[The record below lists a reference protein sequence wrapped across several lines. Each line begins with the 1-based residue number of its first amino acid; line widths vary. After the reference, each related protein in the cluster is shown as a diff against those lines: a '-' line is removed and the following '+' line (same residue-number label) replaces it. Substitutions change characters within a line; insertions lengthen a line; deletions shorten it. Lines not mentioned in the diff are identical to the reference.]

1 MARKLADFFDESGH
15 SRGDATEWN
24 KALKVIGTEWETI
37 SKCMGYVDTAA
48 QTAEDLVEFVFLIV
62 TLQDVSRTTVNMLLN
77 EVPEESALYDGL
89 VQIQGSM
96 NLPLT
101 EWVMEYIKEDMLRL
115 ITMPSNKVPNG
126 ALMSTTDLVG
136 RPTRVAINQGE
147 IITTQKVFASI
158 LDMGLSGRIPPD
170 CRAITVGI
178 SDVTGVAGF
187 AQPGDYVDVMLVS
200 SQVENNKVVSEMILQ
215 NVLLLAI
222 NQRVEEPD
230 NSSAQ
235 GSAKGK
241 NQTGGNQAKVEKPVM
256 ATMALV
262 PEDAMKLAAKAQL
275 GQIYLVLRPYRPA
288 NGVSD
293 DTYYS
298 VTKASG
304 KMPVTPP
311 PAGTIPPGEDI
322 ENSPTA
328 NVQVIRGTTTT
339 VGR

>member
-1 MARKLADFFDESGH
+1 MKLPKLSTIMERLTPRQLLLACGVV
-15 SRGDATEWN
+15 
-24 KALKVIGTEWETI
+24 ALLIFLLIYFTLTKLTAPKPQPQQPKPVTQTQQIRDVKV
-37 SKCMGYVDTAA
+37 VTAK
-48 QTAEDLVEFVFLIV
+48 TSIPER
-62 TLQDVSRTTVNMLLN
+62 TL
-77 EVPEESALYDGL
+77 
-89 VQIQGSM
+89 
-96 NLPLT
+96 
-101 EWVMEYIKEDMLRL
+101 IKEEMLSL
-115 ITMPSNKVPNG
+115 TTMPSNKVPNG
-126 ALMSTTDLVG
+126 ALMRTTDLVG
-136 RPTRVAINQGE
+136 RPSKVAIGAGE
-147 IITTQKVFASI
+147 VITTQKVFASI
-158 LDMGLSGRIPPD
+158 MDMGLSGRIPPE

-222 NQRVEEPD
+222 NKQVE
-230 NSSAQ
+230 N
-235 GSAKGK
+235 GSNVPTQNNANAKGQ
-241 NQTGGNQAKVEKPVM
+241 NATVTGQPKVTGNPAM
-256 ATMALV
+256 ATMALL
-262 PEDAMKLAAKAQL
+262 PEDALKLAAKAQL

-311 PAGTIPPGEDI
+311 PAGTIPPGADI
-322 ENSPTA
+322 DTSPTA
-328 NVQVIRGTTTT
+328 NVQIIRGTTTT

>member
-1 MARKLADFFDESGH
+1 MKLPKLSTIMERLTPRQLLIACGVV
-15 SRGDATEWN
+15 
-24 KALKVIGTEWETI
+24 ALLIFLLIYFTLTRL
-37 SKCMGYVDTAA
+37 
-48 QTAEDLVEFVFLIV
+48 TAEKPKPAPAPAPKQVQVKDV
-62 TLQDVSRTTVNMLLN
+62 TVVTAKTSIPERTL
-77 EVPEESALYDGL
+77 
-89 VQIQGSM
+89 
-96 NLPLT
+96 
-101 EWVMEYIKEDMLRL
+101 IKEEMLSL
-115 ITMPSNKVPNG
+115 KTMPSNKVPNG
-126 ALMSTTDLVG
+126 ALLRTTDLVG
-136 RPTRVAINQGE
+136 RPSKVAINQGE

-158 LDMGLSGRIPPD
+158 LDMGLSGRIPPE

-222 NQRVEEPD
+222 NKQVEN
-230 NSSAQ
+230 NSNASAQ
-235 GSAKGK
+235 NNAKDNKGQ
-241 NQTGGNQAKVEKPVM
+241 NQNAGNQPKVTGNPAM

-262 PEDAMKLAAKAQL
+262 PEDALKLAAKAQL
-275 GQIYLVLRPYRPA
+275 GQIYLVLRPYRPSS
-288 NGVSD
+288 GISD

-311 PAGTIPPGEDI
+311 PAGTIPPGADI
-322 ENSPTA
+322 DTSPTA
-328 NVQVIRGTTTT
+328 NVQIIRGTTST

>member
-1 MARKLADFFDESGH
+1 MKLPKLSTIMERLTPRQLLILCGVI
-15 SRGDATEWN
+15 
-24 KALKVIGTEWETI
+24 ALIIFLLIYFTLTR
-37 SKCMGYVDTAA
+37 M
-48 QTAEDLVEFVFLIV
+48 TAEKPKPEPAPAPKQVQVKDV
-62 TLQDVSRTTVNMLLN
+62 TVVTAKTSIPERTV
-77 EVPEESALYDGL
+77 
-89 VQIQGSM
+89 
-96 NLPLT
+96 
-101 EWVMEYIKEDMLRL
+101 IKEEMLSL
-115 ITMPSNKVPNG
+115 KTMPSNKVPNG
-126 ALMSTTDLVG
+126 ALTRTTDLVG
-136 RPTRVAINQGE
+136 RPTKVAINAGE
-147 IITTQKVFASI
+147 VITTQKVFASI
-158 LDMGLSGRIPPD
+158 LDMGLSGRIPPE

-222 NQRVEEPD
+222 NKQVED
-230 NSSAQ
+230 QNSATAQ
-235 GSAKGK
+235 NNANK
-241 NQTGGNQAKVEKPVM
+241 NQNTGNQPKVTGSPAM

-262 PEDAMKLAAKAQL
+262 PEDALKLAAKAQL
-275 GQIYLVLRPYRPA
+275 GQIYLVLRPYRPS
-288 NGVSD
+288 NGISD

-311 PAGTIPPGEDI
+311 PAGTIPPGADLDT
-322 ENSPTA
+322 SPTA

>member
-1 MARKLADFFDESGH
+1 MKLPKLSTIMERLTPRQLLMICGVV
-15 SRGDATEWN
+15 
-24 KALKVIGTEWETI
+24 ALIIFLLIYFTLTRL
-37 SKCMGYVDTAA
+37 
-48 QTAEDLVEFVFLIV
+48 TAEKQKPVPQQQSVIKQVQVKDVTIV
-62 TLQDVSRTTVNMLLN
+62 TAKTSIPERTL
-77 EVPEESALYDGL
+77 
-89 VQIQGSM
+89 
-96 NLPLT
+96 
-101 EWVMEYIKEDMLRL
+101 IKEEMLSL
-115 ITMPSNKVPNG
+115 MTMPSNKVPNG
-126 ALMSTTDLVG
+126 ALMSTADLVG

-158 LDMGLSGRIPPD
+158 LDMGLSGRIPPE

-222 NQRVEEPD
+222 NKQVE
-230 NSSAQ
+230 SASNAPTQ
-235 GSAKGK
+235 ANDKDKGK
-241 NQTGGNQAKVEKPVM
+241 SQNAGNQAKVTGNPAM

-262 PEDAMKLAAKAQL
+262 PEDALKLAAKAQL
-275 GQIYLVLRPYRPA
+275 GQIYLVLRPYRPS
-288 NGVSD
+288 NGISD

-298 VTKASG
+298 VTKSSG

-311 PAGTIPPGEDI
+311 PAGTIPPGADI
-322 ENSPTA
+322 DTSPTA
-328 NVQVIRGTTTT
+328 NVQIIRGTTTT

>member
-1 MARKLADFFDESGH
+1 MKLPKLS
-15 SRGDATEWN
+15 
-24 KALKVIGTEWETI
+24 TI
-37 SKCMGYVDTAA
+37 MERLTPR
-48 QTAEDLVEFVFLIV
+48 QLLIV
-62 TLQDVSRTTVNMLLN
+62 CGVVALLIFLLIYFTLTRLTTEKPQPAPIPVPKQVQVKDVTVVTAKTSIPERTL
-77 EVPEESALYDGL
+77 
-89 VQIQGSM
+89 
-96 NLPLT
+96 
-101 EWVMEYIKEDMLRL
+101 IKEEMLSVV
-115 ITMPSNKVPNG
+115 TMPSNKIPNG
-126 ALMSTTDLVG
+126 AITSTTDLVG
-136 RPTRVAINQGE
+136 RPTRVSISAGE
-147 IITTQKVFASI
+147 TITKQKVFANI
-158 LDMGLSGRIPPD
+158 LDMGLSGRIPPE

-222 NQRVEEPD
+222 NKQVENE
-230 NSSAQ
+230 NKASAQ
-235 GSAKGK
+235 NNANANDKAQ
-241 NQTGGNQAKVEKPVM
+241 NQTGSNQPKVTGKPAM

-262 PEDAMKLAAKAQL
+262 PEDALKLAAKAQL
-275 GQIYLVLRPYRPA
+275 GQIYLVLRPYRPS

-328 NVQVIRGTTTT
+328 NVQVIRGTTST

>member
-1 MARKLADFFDESGH
+1 MKLPKFSTIMERLTPRQLLLLCGAI
-15 SRGDATEWN
+15 
-24 KALKVIGTEWETI
+24 ALIIFLLIYFTLTR
-37 SKCMGYVDTAA
+37 M
-48 QTAEDLVEFVFLIV
+48 TAEKPKPEPAPAPKQVQVKDV
-62 TLQDVSRTTVNMLLN
+62 TVVTAKTSIPERTL
-77 EVPEESALYDGL
+77 
-89 VQIQGSM
+89 
-96 NLPLT
+96 
-101 EWVMEYIKEDMLRL
+101 IKEEMLSL
-115 ITMPSNKVPNG
+115 TTMPSNKVPNG
-126 ALMSTTDLVG
+126 ALTRTTDLVG
-136 RPTRVAINQGE
+136 RPTRVAVNAGE
-147 IITTQKVFASI
+147 VITTQKVFASI

-222 NQRVEEPD
+222 NKRVETQ
-230 NSSAQ
+230 SSTN
-235 GSAKGK
+235 K
-241 NQTGGNQAKVEKPVM
+241 NQNTGNQAKVTGNPAM

-262 PEDAMKLAAKAQL
+262 PEDALKLAAKAQL
-275 GQIYLVLRPYRPA
+275 GQIYLVLRPYRPS

-311 PAGTIPPGEDI
+311 PAGTIPPGADI
-322 ENSPTA
+322 DTSPTA
-328 NVQVIRGTTTT
+328 NVQIIRGTTTT

>member
-1 MARKLADFFDESGH
+1 MKLPKLSTIMERLTPRQLLIACGVV
-15 SRGDATEWN
+15 
-24 KALKVIGTEWETI
+24 ALLIFLLIYFTLTRLTAPKPQPQQSAPAVKQVQQIRDVKVVSAKTSIPER
-37 SKCMGYVDTAA
+37 
-48 QTAEDLVEFVFLIV
+48 
-62 TLQDVSRTTVNMLLN
+62 TL
-77 EVPEESALYDGL
+77 
-89 VQIQGSM
+89 
-96 NLPLT
+96 
-101 EWVMEYIKEDMLRL
+101 IKEEMLTL

-126 ALMSTTDLVG
+126 ALMSTADLVG
-136 RPTRVAINQGE
+136 RPTKVAIGAGE
-147 IITTQKVFASI
+147 VITTQKVFASI
-158 LDMGLSGRIPPD
+158 LDMGLSGRIPPE

-222 NQRVEEPD
+222 NKQVD
-230 NSSAQ
+230 NNAPAQ
-235 GSAKGK
+235 NNANAKGQ
-241 NQTGGNQAKVEKPVM
+241 NATVTGQPKVTGNPAM

-262 PEDAMKLAAKAQL
+262 PEDALKLAAKAQL
-275 GQIYLVLRPYRPA
+275 GQIYLVLRPYRPS
-288 NGVSD
+288 NGISD

-311 PAGTIPPGEDI
+311 PAGTIPPGADI
-322 ENSPTA
+322 ETSPTA

>member
-1 MARKLADFFDESGH
+1 MKLPKLSTIMERLTPRQLLLACGVV
-15 SRGDATEWN
+15 
-24 KALKVIGTEWETI
+24 ALLIFLLIYFTLTKLTAPKPQPQQPKPVTQTQQIRDVKV
-37 SKCMGYVDTAA
+37 VTAK
-48 QTAEDLVEFVFLIV
+48 TSIPER
-62 TLQDVSRTTVNMLLN
+62 TL
-77 EVPEESALYDGL
+77 
-89 VQIQGSM
+89 
-96 NLPLT
+96 
-101 EWVMEYIKEDMLRL
+101 IKEEMLSL
-115 ITMPSNKVPNG
+115 TTMPSNKVPNG
-126 ALMSTTDLVG
+126 ALMRTTDLVG
-136 RPTRVAINQGE
+136 RPSKVAIGAGE
-147 IITTQKVFASI
+147 VITTQKVFASI
-158 LDMGLSGRIPPD
+158 MDMGLSGRIPPE

-222 NQRVEEPD
+222 NKQVENGGNVPTQ
-230 NSSAQ
+230 NNAN
-235 GSAKGK
+235 AKGQ
-241 NQTGGNQAKVEKPVM
+241 NATVTGQPKVTGNPAM
-256 ATMALV
+256 ATMALL
-262 PEDAMKLAAKAQL
+262 PEDALKLAAKAQL

-311 PAGTIPPGEDI
+311 PAGTIPPGADI
-322 ENSPTA
+322 DTSPTA
-328 NVQVIRGTTTT
+328 NVQIIRGTTTT

>member
-1 MARKLADFFDESGH
+1 MKLPKLSTIMERLTPRQLLIACGVV
-15 SRGDATEWN
+15 
-24 KALKVIGTEWETI
+24 ALLIFLLIYFTLTRL
-37 SKCMGYVDTAA
+37 
-48 QTAEDLVEFVFLIV
+48 TAEKPKPTPTPTPKQVQVKDVTVVTAKTSIPERTLIREEM
-62 TLQDVSRTTVNMLLN
+62 LSLKTV
-77 EVPEESALYDGL
+77 
-89 VQIQGSM
+89 
-96 NLPLT
+96 
-101 EWVMEYIKEDMLRL
+101 
-115 ITMPSNKVPNG
+115 PSNKVPNG
-126 ALMSTTDLVG
+126 ALLRTTDLVG
-136 RPTRVAINQGE
+136 RPSKVAINQGE
-147 IITTQKVFASI
+147 VITTQKVFASI
-158 LDMGLSGRIPPD
+158 LDMGLSGRIPPE

-222 NQRVEEPD
+222 NKQVENNNNTPSQNNAND
-230 NSSAQ
+230 KDKA
-235 GSAKGK
+235 K
-241 NQTGGNQAKVEKPVM
+241 NQNTSNQPKVTGNPAM

-262 PEDAMKLAAKAQL
+262 PEDALKLAAKAQL
-275 GQIYLVLRPYRPA
+275 GQIYLVLRPYRPS
-288 NGVSD
+288 NGISD

-328 NVQVIRGTTTT
+328 NVQVIRGTTST

>member
-1 MARKLADFFDESGH
+1 MKLPKFSTIMERLTPRQLLLLCGAI
-15 SRGDATEWN
+15 
-24 KALKVIGTEWETI
+24 ALIIFLLIYFTLTR
-37 SKCMGYVDTAA
+37 M
-48 QTAEDLVEFVFLIV
+48 TAEKPKPEPAPAPKQVQVKDVTVVTAKTSIPERTLI
-62 TLQDVSRTTVNMLLN
+62 TEEML
-77 EVPEESALYDGL
+77 S
-89 VQIQGSM
+89 
-96 NLPLT
+96 LT
-101 EWVMEYIKEDMLRL
+101 
-115 ITMPSNKVPNG
+115 TMPSNKVPNG
-126 ALMSTTDLVG
+126 ALTRTTDLVG
-136 RPTRVAINQGE
+136 RPTRVAVNAGE
-147 IITTQKVFASI
+147 VITTQKVFASI

-222 NQRVEEPD
+222 NKQVETQ
-230 NSSAQ
+230 SSTN
-235 GSAKGK
+235 K
-241 NQTGGNQAKVEKPVM
+241 NQNTGNQAKVTGNPAM

-262 PEDAMKLAAKAQL
+262 PEDALKLAAKAQL
-275 GQIYLVLRPYRPA
+275 GQIYLVLRPYRPS

-311 PAGTIPPGEDI
+311 PAGTIPPGADI
-322 ENSPTA
+322 DTSPTA
-328 NVQVIRGTTTT
+328 TVQIIRGTTTT

>member
-1 MARKLADFFDESGH
+1 MKLPKLSTIMERLTPRQLLLACGVV
-15 SRGDATEWN
+15 
-24 KALKVIGTEWETI
+24 ALLIFLLIYFTLTKLTAPKPQPQQPKPVTQTQQIRDVKV
-37 SKCMGYVDTAA
+37 VTAK
-48 QTAEDLVEFVFLIV
+48 TSIPER
-62 TLQDVSRTTVNMLLN
+62 TL
-77 EVPEESALYDGL
+77 
-89 VQIQGSM
+89 
-96 NLPLT
+96 
-101 EWVMEYIKEDMLRL
+101 IKEEMLSL
-115 ITMPSNKVPNG
+115 TTMPSNKVPNG
-126 ALMSTTDLVG
+126 ALMRTTDLVG
-136 RPTRVAINQGE
+136 RPSKVAIGAGE
-147 IITTQKVFASI
+147 VITTQKVFASI
-158 LDMGLSGRIPPD
+158 MDMGLSGRIPPE

-222 NQRVEEPD
+222 NKQVE
-230 NSSAQ
+230 N
-235 GSAKGK
+235 GSNAPTQNNANAKGQ
-241 NQTGGNQAKVEKPVM
+241 NATVTGQPKVTGNPAM
-256 ATMALV
+256 ATMALL
-262 PEDAMKLAAKAQL
+262 PEDALKLAAKAQL

-311 PAGTIPPGEDI
+311 PAGTIPPGADI
-322 ENSPTA
+322 DTSPTA
-328 NVQVIRGTTTT
+328 NVQIIRGTTTT

>member
-1 MARKLADFFDESGH
+1 MERLTPRQLLLACGVVALLIFLLIYFTLTKLTAPKPQPQQPKPVSQTQQIRDV
-15 SRGDATEWN
+15 
-24 KALKVIGTEWETI
+24 KV
-37 SKCMGYVDTAA
+37 VTAK
-48 QTAEDLVEFVFLIV
+48 TSIPER
-62 TLQDVSRTTVNMLLN
+62 TL
-77 EVPEESALYDGL
+77 
-89 VQIQGSM
+89 
-96 NLPLT
+96 
-101 EWVMEYIKEDMLRL
+101 IKEEMLSL
-115 ITMPSNKVPNG
+115 TTMPSNKVPNG
-126 ALMSTTDLVG
+126 ALMRTTDLVG
-136 RPTRVAINQGE
+136 RPSKVAIGAGE
-147 IITTQKVFASI
+147 VITTQKVFASI
-158 LDMGLSGRIPPD
+158 MDMGLSGRIPPE

-222 NQRVEEPD
+222 NKQVENGGNAPTQ
-230 NSSAQ
+230 NNTN
-235 GSAKGK
+235 AKGQ
-241 NQTGGNQAKVEKPVM
+241 NATVTGQPKVTGNPAM
-256 ATMALV
+256 ATMALL
-262 PEDAMKLAAKAQL
+262 PEDALKLAAKAQL

-311 PAGTIPPGEDI
+311 PAGTIPPGADI
-322 ENSPTA
+322 DTSPTA
-328 NVQVIRGTTTT
+328 NVQIIRGTTTT

>member
-1 MARKLADFFDESGH
+1 MKLPKLSTIMERLTPRQLLILCGVI
-15 SRGDATEWN
+15 
-24 KALKVIGTEWETI
+24 ALIIFLLIYFTLTR
-37 SKCMGYVDTAA
+37 M
-48 QTAEDLVEFVFLIV
+48 TAEKPKPEPAPVPKQVQVKDV
-62 TLQDVSRTTVNMLLN
+62 TVVTAKTSIPERTV
-77 EVPEESALYDGL
+77 
-89 VQIQGSM
+89 
-96 NLPLT
+96 
-101 EWVMEYIKEDMLRL
+101 IKEEMLSL
-115 ITMPSNKVPNG
+115 KTMPSNKVPNG
-126 ALMSTTDLVG
+126 ALTRTTDLVG
-136 RPTRVAINQGE
+136 RPTKVAINAGE
-147 IITTQKVFASI
+147 VITTQKVFASI
-158 LDMGLSGRIPPD
+158 LDMGLSGRIPPE

-222 NQRVEEPD
+222 NKQVED
-230 NSSAQ
+230 QNGSTAQ
-235 GSAKGK
+235 NNANK
-241 NQTGGNQAKVEKPVM
+241 NQNTGNQPKVTGSPAM

-262 PEDAMKLAAKAQL
+262 PEDALKLAAKAQL
-275 GQIYLVLRPYRPA
+275 GQIYLVLRPYRPS
-288 NGVSD
+288 NGISD

-311 PAGTIPPGEDI
+311 PAGTIPPGADI
-322 ENSPTA
+322 DTSPTA

>member
-1 MARKLADFFDESGH
+1 MERLTPRQLLLLCGVI
-15 SRGDATEWN
+15 
-24 KALKVIGTEWETI
+24 ALLIFLLIYFTLTR
-37 SKCMGYVDTAA
+37 M
-48 QTAEDLVEFVFLIV
+48 TAEKPKPEPVPAPKQVQVKDV
-62 TLQDVSRTTVNMLLN
+62 TVVTAKTSIPERTL
-77 EVPEESALYDGL
+77 
-89 VQIQGSM
+89 
-96 NLPLT
+96 
-101 EWVMEYIKEDMLRL
+101 IKEEMLSL
-115 ITMPSNKVPNG
+115 ITMASNKVPNG
-126 ALMSTTDLVG
+126 ALTRTTDLVG
-136 RPTRVAINQGE
+136 RPTRVAVNAGE
-147 IITTQKVFASI
+147 IITTQKVFSSI

-222 NQRVEEPD
+222 NKQVE
-230 NSSAQ
+230 NQ
-235 GSAKGK
+235 GSASSQSNAKGQSQ
-241 NQTGGNQAKVEKPVM
+241 NAGNQPKVTGSPAM

-262 PEDAMKLAAKAQL
+262 PEDALKLAAKAQM
-275 GQIYLVLRPYRPA
+275 GQIYLVLRPYRPS

-311 PAGTIPPGEDI
+311 PAGTIPPGADI
-322 ENSPTA
+322 DTSPTA

>member
-1 MARKLADFFDESGH
+1 MERLTPRQLLLACGVVALLIFLLIYFTLTKLTAPKPQPQQPKPVTQTQQIRDV
-15 SRGDATEWN
+15 
-24 KALKVIGTEWETI
+24 KV
-37 SKCMGYVDTAA
+37 VTAK
-48 QTAEDLVEFVFLIV
+48 TSIPER
-62 TLQDVSRTTVNMLLN
+62 TL
-77 EVPEESALYDGL
+77 
-89 VQIQGSM
+89 
-96 NLPLT
+96 
-101 EWVMEYIKEDMLRL
+101 IKEEMLSL
-115 ITMPSNKVPNG
+115 TTMPSNKVPNG
-126 ALMSTTDLVG
+126 ALMRTTDLVG
-136 RPTRVAINQGE
+136 RPSKVTIGAGE
-147 IITTQKVFASI
+147 VITTQKVFASI
-158 LDMGLSGRIPPD
+158 MDMGLSGRIPPE

-222 NQRVEEPD
+222 NKQVE
-230 NSSAQ
+230 N
-235 GSAKGK
+235 GSNAPTQNNVNAKGQ
-241 NQTGGNQAKVEKPVM
+241 NATVTGQPKVTGNPAM
-256 ATMALV
+256 ATMALL
-262 PEDAMKLAAKAQL
+262 PEDALKLAAKAQL

-311 PAGTIPPGEDI
+311 PAGTIPPGADI
-322 ENSPTA
+322 DTSPTA
-328 NVQVIRGTTTT
+328 NVQIIRGTTTT

>member
-1 MARKLADFFDESGH
+1 MKLPKLSTIMERLTPRQLLIACGVV
-15 SRGDATEWN
+15 
-24 KALKVIGTEWETI
+24 ALLIFLLIYFTLTRL
-37 SKCMGYVDTAA
+37 
-48 QTAEDLVEFVFLIV
+48 TAEKPKPAP
-62 TLQDVSRTTVNMLLN
+62 TPAPKQ
-77 EVPEESALYDGL
+77 
-89 VQIQGSM
+89 VQIKDVTVVTAKTSIPERT
-96 NLPLT
+96 L
-101 EWVMEYIKEDMLRL
+101 IKEEMLS
-115 ITMPSNKVPNG
+115 IISMPSNKVPNG
-126 ALMSTTDLVG
+126 ALMRTTDLVG

-158 LDMGLSGRIPPD
+158 LDMGLSGRIPPE

-222 NQRVEEPD
+222 NKQVENQSNVP
-230 NSSAQ
+230 AQ
-235 GSAKGK
+235 NNANK
-241 NQTGGNQAKVEKPVM
+241 NQNAGNQPKVTGTPAM

-262 PEDAMKLAAKAQL
+262 PEDALKLAAKAQL
-275 GQIYLVLRPYRPA
+275 GQIYLVLRPYRPS
-288 NGVSD
+288 NGISD

-328 NVQVIRGTTTT
+328 NVQVIRGTTST

>member
-1 MARKLADFFDESGH
+1 MERLTPRQLLLACGVVALLIFLLIYFTLTKLTAPKPQPQQPKPVTQTQQIRDV
-15 SRGDATEWN
+15 
-24 KALKVIGTEWETI
+24 KV
-37 SKCMGYVDTAA
+37 VTAK
-48 QTAEDLVEFVFLIV
+48 TSIPER
-62 TLQDVSRTTVNMLLN
+62 TL
-77 EVPEESALYDGL
+77 
-89 VQIQGSM
+89 
-96 NLPLT
+96 
-101 EWVMEYIKEDMLRL
+101 IKEEMLSL
-115 ITMPSNKVPNG
+115 TTMPSNKVPNG
-126 ALMSTTDLVG
+126 ALMRTTDLVG
-136 RPTRVAINQGE
+136 RPSKVAIGAGE
-147 IITTQKVFASI
+147 VITSQKVFASI
-158 LDMGLSGRIPPD
+158 MDMGLSGRIPPE

-222 NQRVEEPD
+222 NKQVENGGNAP
-230 NSSAQ
+230 AQ
-235 GSAKGK
+235 NNANAKGQ
-241 NQTGGNQAKVEKPVM
+241 NATVTGQPKVTGNPAM
-256 ATMALV
+256 ATMALL
-262 PEDAMKLAAKAQL
+262 PEDALKLAAKAQL

-311 PAGTIPPGEDI
+311 PAGTIPPGADI
-322 ENSPTA
+322 DTSPTA
-328 NVQVIRGTTTT
+328 NVQIIRGTTTT

>member
-1 MARKLADFFDESGH
+1 MKLPKLSTIMERLTPRQLLIICGVV
-15 SRGDATEWN
+15 
-24 KALKVIGTEWETI
+24 ALIIFLLIYFTLTRL
-37 SKCMGYVDTAA
+37 
-48 QTAEDLVEFVFLIV
+48 TAEKPKPAPAPAPNQVQVKDV
-62 TLQDVSRTTVNMLLN
+62 TVVTAKTSIPERTL
-77 EVPEESALYDGL
+77 
-89 VQIQGSM
+89 
-96 NLPLT
+96 
-101 EWVMEYIKEDMLRL
+101 IKEDMLSL
-115 ITMPSNKVPNG
+115 KTLPSNKVPGG
-126 ALMSTTDLVG
+126 ALLSTTDLVG

-147 IITTQKVFASI
+147 IITTQKVFGSI
-158 LDMGLSGRIPPD
+158 LDMGLSGRIPPE

-222 NQRVEEPD
+222 NKQVENHQSNAP
-230 NSSAQ
+230 AQ
-235 GSAKGK
+235 NNANAKDK
-241 NQTGGNQAKVEKPVM
+241 TQNQAGGNQPKVTGSPAM

-262 PEDAMKLAAKAQL
+262 PEDALKLAAKAQL

-288 NGVSD
+288 NGISD

-328 NVQVIRGTTTT
+328 NVQVIRGTTST

>member
-1 MARKLADFFDESGH
+1 MKLPKLSTIMERLTTRQLLIACGVV
-15 SRGDATEWN
+15 
-24 KALKVIGTEWETI
+24 ALLIFLLIYFTLTRL
-37 SKCMGYVDTAA
+37 
-48 QTAEDLVEFVFLIV
+48 TAEKPKPAPNPTPQPKQVQVKDITVVSAKTSIPER
-62 TLQDVSRTTVNMLLN
+62 TL
-77 EVPEESALYDGL
+77 
-89 VQIQGSM
+89 
-96 NLPLT
+96 
-101 EWVMEYIKEDMLRL
+101 IKEDMLRL

>member
-1 MARKLADFFDESGH
+1 MKLPKLSTIMERLTPRQLLLICGVV
-15 SRGDATEWN
+15 
-24 KALKVIGTEWETI
+24 ALLIFLLIYFTLTRL
-37 SKCMGYVDTAA
+37 
-48 QTAEDLVEFVFLIV
+48 TAE
-62 TLQDVSRTTVNMLLN
+62 Q
-77 EVPEESALYDGL
+77 PKPAPAPAPKQ
-89 VQIQGSM
+89 VQIKDVTVVTAKTSIPERT
-96 NLPLT
+96 L
-101 EWVMEYIKEDMLRL
+101 IKEDMLSL
-115 ITMPSNKVPNG
+115 KTMPSNKVPSG
-126 ALMSTTDLVG
+126 ALLSTMDLVG
-136 RPTRVAINQGE
+136 RPTRIAINQGE

-158 LDMGLSGRIPPD
+158 LDMGLSGRIPPE

-200 SQVENNKVVSEMILQ
+200 SQVENNKVISEMILQ

-222 NQRVEEPD
+222 NKQVENHQSNAPSQS
-230 NSSAQ
+230 NAN
-235 GSAKGK
+235 AKDK
-241 NQTGGNQAKVEKPVM
+241 TQNQAGGNQPKVTGSPAM

-262 PEDAMKLAAKAQL
+262 PEDALKLAAKAQL

-288 NGVSD
+288 NGISD

-328 NVQVIRGTTTT
+328 NVQVIRGTTST

>member
-1 MARKLADFFDESGH
+1 MKLPKLSTIMERLTPRQLLIACGVVALLIFLLIYFTLTRLTADKTKP
-15 SRGDATEWN
+15 ATVPTP
-24 KALKVIGTEWETI
+24 AAPTQQIRDVKV
-37 SKCMGYVDTAA
+37 VTAK
-48 QTAEDLVEFVFLIV
+48 T
-62 TLQDVSRTTVNMLLN
+62 S
-77 EVPEESALYDGL
+77 VPERTL
-89 VQIQGSM
+89 
-96 NLPLT
+96 
-101 EWVMEYIKEDMLRL
+101 IKEEMLTL
-115 ITMPSNKVPNG
+115 TTMPSNKVPNG
-126 ALMSTTDLVG
+126 AVMRTTDLVG
-136 RPTRVAINQGE
+136 RPTRVPLNAGE
-147 IITTQKVFASI
+147 VVTTQKVFASI
-158 LDMGLSGRIPPD
+158 LDMGLSGRIPPE

-222 NQRVEEPD
+222 NKQVENNSNPPAQNNAKD
-230 NSSAQ
+230 NKDN
-235 GSAKGK
+235 KGQ
-241 NQTGGNQAKVEKPVM
+241 NQTVGNQPKVTGNPAM

-262 PEDAMKLAAKAQL
+262 PEDALKLAAKAQL

-288 NGVSD
+288 NGISD

-311 PAGTIPPGEDI
+311 PAGTIPPGADI
-322 ENSPTA
+322 ETSPTA